1 MSLQLVG
8 SLLVIGVMIGL
19 TGAFIVH
26 IMRRVEWELNQSM
39 FAAFDARR
47 LLEVEEDRDTMILTR
62 TRIEPLIEVANVRFD
77 RTMLWLHLADGR
89 VIGAPLVRWERLQ
102 RARRR
107 QRRRWRLVGDSSLV
121 VWDDLNVRISARV
134 LMGHE
139 P

>member
-1 MSLQLVG
+1 
-8 SLLVIGVMIGL
+8 
-19 TGAFIVH
+19 
-26 IMRRVEWELNQSM
+26 M
-39 FAAFDARR
+39 FAALDARR

>member
-1 MSLQLVG
+1 MSLQLIG

-19 TGAFIVH
+19 TGVFVVH

-39 FAAFDARR
+39 FAAIDACR

-62 TRIEPLIEVANVRFD
+62 ARIEPLIEVANVRFD

-89 VIGAPLVRWERLQ
+89 IIGAPLVRWDRLQ
-102 RARRR
+102 RATRR
-107 QRRRWRLVGDSSLV
+107 QRRGWRLAGDSSLV